1 MTSKLES
8 FVPAAPPQPATAPAP
23 AAPSAAMLAQ
33 REARRQQHEALLARW
48 KAIEEAGGND
58 EWVQA
63 QLVAKGV
70 AAEEVDFESLS
81 DKKKAAWKEKKKAEL
96 VERRALRRQVWEAW
110 KATHINHLGAGVHWE
125 ETGGPDKFDVAE
137 REERAK
143 ANGLP
148 ELDSAEKLAKAL
160 GVPVSR
166 LRWFAFHREV
176 DTGTHYQSWEIPK
189 RDGGKRTITAP
200 KRELKAA
207 QRWVL
212 ANVVERLP
220 VHGAAH
226 GFVAGRS
233 ILTNALAHRAADL
246 VVKVDVKDFFPS
258 VTWPRV
264 KGLLRKGGLPENT
277 ATLLALMA
285 TEAPREVV
293 QFRGKTLYVAK
304 GPRALPQ
311 GAPTS
316 PALTNALCLKL
327 DKRVSAMAKRLGFI
341 YTRYADD
348 LTFSWRK
355 VKGGKGAKA
364 KKQADAPVA
373 VLLARVKSILEAE
386 GFTVHPDKTRVLRKG
401 GKQRVT
407 GLVVNEAPEGVPG
420 ARVPREVIRR
430 LRAALHNREQGKPGK
445 PGETLEQLKGMAAF
459 IHMTDEAKGSAFL
472 KRIQALE
479 ASPPSPTGRGPG

>member
-1 MTSKLES
+1 MTAKLET
-8 FVPAAPPQPATAPAP
+8 FVPAAAPVVVPAPAP
-23 AAPSAAMLAQ
+23 APASANGVAQ
-33 REARRQQHEALLARW
+33 REVNQREHQARLARW
-48 KAIEEAGGND
+48 KAIEEAGGQD
-58 EWVQA
+58 AWVDA
-63 QLVAKGV
+63 ELKAKGLTP
-70 AAEEVDFESLS
+70 EHEDPSELS
-81 DKKKAAWKEKKKAEL
+81 EKEKAAWKEKKKAEAA
-96 VERRALRRQVWEAW
+96 ERRALKRLAWEAW
-110 KATHINHLGAGVHWE
+110 RTANINHLGAGVHWE
-125 ETGGPDKFDVAE
+125 EAGGPDKFDLKD

-148 ELDSAEKLAKAL
+148 ELESAQKLAQAL
-160 GVPVSR
+160 GLSVAR
-166 LRWFAFHREV
+166 LRWFAYHREV
-176 DTGTHYQSWEIPK
+176 DTGTHYRSWEIPK
-189 RDGGKRTITAP
+189 RDGGKRTITSP
-200 KRELKAA
+200 KKELKEA

-233 ILTNALAHRAADL
+233 IVTNALAHKGADV
-246 VVKVDVKDFFPS
+246 VVKMDIKDFFPS

-316 PALTNALCLKL
+316 PGITNALCLRL
-327 DKRVSAMAKRLGFI
+327 DKRLSALSRRLGFT

-348 LTFSWRK
+348 MTFSWRESR
-355 VKGGKGAKA
+355 GKTK
-364 KKQADAPVA
+364 APVA
-373 VLLARVKSILEAE
+373 TLVARVERVLEAE
-386 GFTVHPDKTRVLRKG
+386 GFRVHPDKTRVMKPGNR
-401 GKQRVT
+401 QVVT
-407 GLVVNEAPEGVPG
+407 GLVVNEASKGQPG
-420 ARVPREVIRR
+420 ARVPREVVRQ

-445 PGETLEQLKGMAAF
+445 EGETLEQLKGLAAF
-459 IHMTDEAKGSAFL
+459 IHMTDPAKGRAFL
-472 KRIQALE
+472 ERLAALE
-479 ASPPSPTGRGPG
+479 KRGA

>member
-1 MTSKLES
+1 
-8 FVPAAPPQPATAPAP
+8 
-23 AAPSAAMLAQ
+23 
-33 REARRQQHEALLARW
+33 
-48 KAIEEAGGND
+48 
-58 EWVQA
+58 
-63 QLVAKGV
+63 
-70 AAEEVDFESLS
+70 
-81 DKKKAAWKEKKKAEL
+81 
-96 VERRALRRQVWEAW
+96 
-110 KATHINHLGAGVHWE
+110 
-125 ETGGPDKFDVAE
+125 VAE

-160 GVPVSR
+160 GVSVSR

-207 QRWVL
+207 QRWML
-212 ANVVERLP
+212 SHVVERLP

-233 ILTNALAHRAADL
+233 ILTNALAHRAADV
-246 VVKVDVKDFFPS
+246 VVKVDVKDFFPT

-285 TEAPREVV
+285 TEAPRELV

-316 PALTNALCLKL
+316 PGLTNALCLKL
-327 DKRVSAMAKRLGFI
+327 DKRVSAMAKRLGFT

-348 LTFSWRK
+348 LTFSWRQM
-355 VKGGKGAKA
+355 KGGKGGKGSRA

-373 VLLARVKSILEAE
+373 LLLARVKSILEAE

-407 GLVVNEAPEGVPG
+407 GLVVNEAPEGVPA

-459 IHMTDEAKGSAFL
+459 IHMTDAAKGSAFL
-472 KRIQALE
+472 KRISALE
-479 ASPPSPTGRGPG
+479 AAAPAP